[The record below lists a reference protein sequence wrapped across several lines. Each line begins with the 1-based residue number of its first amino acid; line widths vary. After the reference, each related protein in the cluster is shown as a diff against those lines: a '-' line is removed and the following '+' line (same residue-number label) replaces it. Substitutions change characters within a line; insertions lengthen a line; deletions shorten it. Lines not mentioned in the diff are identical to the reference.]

1 MFQQDIKD
9 IKMDRSNYANNFQ
22 LFLIMYFL
30 RCRKKAEKPLKQVGS
45 SNSS

>member
-22 LFLIMYFL
+22 RLTVSNYVFSALQ
-30 RCRKKAEKPLKQVGS
+30 EKS
-45 SNSS
+45 